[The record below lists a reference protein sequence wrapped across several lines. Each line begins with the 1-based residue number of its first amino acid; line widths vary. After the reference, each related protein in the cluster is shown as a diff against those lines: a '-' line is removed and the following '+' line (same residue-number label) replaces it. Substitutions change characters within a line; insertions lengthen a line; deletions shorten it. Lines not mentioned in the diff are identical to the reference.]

1 MRFFIIEIQIR
12 ILIKILVERITTKI
26 EAYNDI
32 ISSDGGH
39 GGGYRFCYLILSILD
54 FMAHSIPRVRICHF
68 PGHLSGICHFF
79 LEKLQMPHGE
89 AGRFIQNP
97 HDGA

>member
-39 GGGYRFCYLILSILD
+39 GGGYRF
-54 FMAHSIPRVRICHF
+54 
-68 PGHLSGICHFF
+68 
-79 LEKLQMPHGE
+79 
-89 AGRFIQNP
+89 FI
-97 HDGA
+97 